1 MPPIVAPVA
10 ADSLPSPKAFVFA
23 IIGSVI
29 TLTTVGHLAKV
40 VAAKA
45 ATATNVVSANDA
57 VEARTVSR
65 ILSSTRVGVAA
76 LVIGLCT
83 SAALFASSSAAEYR
97 ADSKRR
103 AVMCAPAYTGI
114 TVAAYIAGGKAIP
127 GVLRVFFPPTI
138 ASGLVSIGA
147 VYSLALAEQSFF
159 RAADCPTDHQETRAV
174 VAERA
179 AEYMSVAGVG
189 IM

>member
-1 MPPIVAPVA
+1 MAPVA

-97 ADSKRR
+97 ADSKR
-103 AVMCAPAYTGI
+103 
-114 TVAAYIAGGKAIP
+114 
-127 GVLRVFFPPTI
+127 L
-138 ASGLVSIGA
+138 
-147 VYSLALAEQSFF
+147 
-159 RAADCPTDHQETRAV
+159 D
-174 VAERA
+174 
-179 AEYMSVAGVG
+179 
-189 IM
+189 